1 MEDTN
6 AEAVVQEEAEPV
18 AEEVSVEAPPAPDEL
33 SARQFAALARRERQV
48 REGEQLIREKD
59 AELAA
64 NRASLEMAKTN
75 PMAFLQQAGI
85 SEDDLVRHMIDA
97 NGTPT
102 QEELIRRQ
110 AEEIKSLRA
119 DFSDYKTNQELTKT
133 KQSNEAQWDAFIDN
147 TRKEVENSEG
157 LTLVKEFGAHKLVA
171 DVILEYHKQH
181 GEVLPVAQAGKL
193 IEQHITGEAEK
204 FFKNETLRKQYSEYL
219 TPAEESSKSPD
230 TPTPSQRD
238 LHAAKVPRTLTNTL
252 AAATPN
258 RSNGVLTEQDSLDR
272 MVDTLR
278 WSE

>member
-18 AEEVSVEAPPAPDEL
+18 AEEASVEATPAPDEL
-33 SARQFAALARRERQV
+33 STRQFAALARRERQV

-75 PMAFLQQAGI
+75 PIAFLQQAGV

-110 AEEIKSLRA
+110 AEEIKGLRA

-133 KQSNEAQWDAFIDN
+133 RQSNEAQWDAFIDN

-193 IEQHITGEAEK
+193 VEQHITGEAEK
-204 FFKNETLRKQYSEYL
+204 FFKNDTLRKQYSEYL

>member
-1 MEDTN
+1 MEDMN
-6 AEAVVQEEAEPV
+6 AEAVVQEEVEPV
-18 AEEVSVEAPPAPDEL
+18 AEEASVEATPAPDEL
-33 SARQFAALARRERQV
+33 STRQFAALARRERQV

-64 NRASLEMAKTN
+64 NKASLELAKTN
-75 PMAFLQQAGI
+75 PMAFLQQAGV
-85 SEDDLVRHMIDA
+85 SEDDLVRHMIDT

-110 AEEIKSLRA
+110 AGEIESLRSE
-119 DFSDYKTNQELTKT
+119 FSEYKTNQELTKT

-193 IEQHITGEAEK
+193 VEQHITGEAEK
-204 FFKNETLRKQYSEYL
+204 FFKNKTLRKQYSEYL

-238 LHAAKVPRTLTNTL
+238 LRAAKVPRTLTNTL